1 MSMLSAPRLHKLIE
15 EKVITCWDPNTLHEN
30 VNSGS
35 IDIRIG
41 NKILVEKPT
50 DSEDHWIHQKPIDVN
65 AKQSPEFIEVEIP
78 EEGYIIEPGQ
88 AILACSMETFN
99 LPNTISAMF
108 KLRSSMGRCFL
119 NHMMAGWADAG
130 WHGAQLTMEFV
141 NQTQYHRLLIKPGM
155 RVGQMV
161 FFEHEDAGED
171 SYSVKG
177 NYNNQQGPTKAFEG
191 QEGVKVIL

>member
-15 EKVITCWDPNTLHEN
+15 EKIITCTDVEVIHDN

-41 NKILVEKPT
+41 NKILVEKQRLNGLVWNHPV
-50 DSEDHWIHQKPIDVN
+50 DID
-65 AKQSPEFIEVEIP
+65 AKESPQFTEVEIP
-78 EEGYIIEPGQ
+78 EEGYILEPGQ
-88 AILACSMETFN
+88 AILACSLETFN

-130 WHGAQLTMEFV
+130 WHGAQLTMS
-141 NQTQYHRLLIKPGM
+141 L
-155 RVGQMV
+155 
-161 FFEHEDAGED
+161 
-171 SYSVKG
+171 
-177 NYNNQQGPTKAFEG
+177 
-191 QEGVKVIL
+191 